1 MSSPRAVVVHR
12 TTELDE
18 LVSRHGTRGQAEFF
32 LASRGRRL
40 ADLQDRH
47 DRTAD
52 ALATVSR
59 AIPVDWRRASVERSE
74 LARFLFGPDDVVL
87 VVGQD
92 GLVANVAKYLDGQAV
107 IGIDPLPGVN
117 AGVLVQH
124 QAAAIKAL
132 LTELTKGASGFLH
145 RTMIEAV
152 ADDGQVLR
160 ALNEVYVGQPT
171 QQTARYSLSALGS
184 AERQASSGL
193 IVASGTG
200 ATGWAASIHRAQR
213 STLSLPAADAPAAAF
228 FVREPWPSPTTGT
241 SLTEGLLAEPLEL
254 TIESDTL
261 VAFGDG
267 IEDDRLILAAGQT
280 VRIGVSQT
288 SLHQVV

>member
-18 LVSRHGTRGQAEFF
+18 LVARHGTRGQAEFF
-32 LASRGRRL
+32 LAARGRRL
-40 ADLQDRH
+40 AEVQERH

-59 AIPVDWRRASVERSE
+59 AIPVDWRRATVERAE

-92 GLVANVAKYLDGQAV
+92 GLVANVAKYLSGQPV
-107 IGIDPLPGVN
+107 VGVNPLPGVN
-117 AGVLVQH
+117 AGVLVTH
-124 QAAAIKAL
+124 PATAVRTL
-132 LTELTKGASGFLH
+132 LRSVADGSAGLLH
-145 RTMIEAV
+145 RTMVEAV

-160 ALNEVYVGQPT
+160 ALNEVYVGQPG
-171 QQTARYSLSALGS
+171 QQTARYTLTAAGRT
-184 AERQASSGL
+184 ERQASSGL
-193 IVASGTG
+193 IVSSGTG
-200 ATGWAASIHRAQR
+200 ATGWAASIRLARR
-213 STLSLPAADAPAAAF
+213 SSLALPAPDDPTTAF

-241 SLTEGLLAEPLEL
+241 TLAEGLLTEPLEL
-254 TIESDTL
+254 TVESDTL

-267 IEDDRLILAAGQT
+267 IEDDRLTVSAGQT
-280 VRIGVSQT
+280 VRVGAARTALRQ
-288 SLHQVV
+288 LA